1 MSHAPAVDD
10 PDNDDGHIMRRNFF
24 KELCKKDREVNEDG
38 RPNVFTIEQ
47 IWRKSTNN
55 FTLDDV
61 ISHVRGYS
69 MEEEPQLEFVGRI
82 DENRIRLTDSGRN
95 INCED

>member
-82 DENRIRLTDSGRN
+82 DENRIRLTDRGRN
-95 INCED
+95 INCKD

>member
-1 MSHAPAVDD
+1 MGHAFAVDNL
-10 PDNDDGHIMRRNFF
+10 DNDGRIMRRNFF
-24 KELCKKDREVNEDG
+24 KELCKRDREVNEDG
-38 RPNVFTIEQ
+38 RPNAFTIEQ

-82 DENRIRLTDSGRN
+82 DENRIRLTDRGRN

>member
-1 MSHAPAVDD
+1 MSHVPIVDD
-10 PDNDDGHIMRRNFF
+10 PGNDGSLMRRNFF
-24 KELCKKDREVNEDG
+24 KELCKRDREVNEDG

-55 FTLDDV
+55 STLDDV

-82 DENRIRLTDSGRN
+82 DENRIRLTDRGRN

>member
-1 MSHAPAVDD
+1 MGHAFAVDNL
-10 PDNDDGHIMRRNFF
+10 DNDGRIMRRNFF

-61 ISHVRGYS
+61 ISYVRGYS

-82 DENRIRLTDSGRN
+82 DENRIRLTDRGRN

>member
-1 MSHAPAVDD
+1 MSHASKVDD
-10 PDNDDGHIMRRNFF
+10 PDNDGLTMRRNFF
-24 KELCKKDREVNEDG
+24 KELCRRDREVNEDG

-47 IWRKSTNN
+47 IWRKSTSN
-55 FTLDDV
+55 FTLDDL

-69 MEEEPQLEFVGRI
+69 MEEEPHLEFVGRI
-82 DENRIRLTDSGRN
+82 DENRIRLTDRGRH

>member
-1 MSHAPAVDD
+1 MGHAFAVDNL
-10 PDNDDGHIMRRNFF
+10 DNDGRIMRRNFF

-82 DENRIRLTDSGRN
+82 DENRIRLTDRGRN

>member
-1 MSHAPAVDD
+1 MSHASKVDD
-10 PDNDDGHIMRRNFF
+10 PDNDGLTMRRNFF
-24 KELCKKDREVNEDG
+24 KELCRRDREVNEDG

-55 FTLDDV
+55 FTVDDV
-61 ISHVRGYS
+61 ISHVRAYS

-82 DENRIRLTDSGRN
+82 DENRIRLTDRGRN

>member
-1 MSHAPAVDD
+1 MSHASKVDD
-10 PDNDDGHIMRRNFF
+10 PDDDGLTMRRNFF
-24 KELCKKDREVNEDG
+24 KELCRRDREVNEDG

-82 DENRIRLTDSGRN
+82 DENRIRLTDRGRN
-95 INCED
+95 INCKD

>member
-1 MSHAPAVDD
+1 MSHASKVDD
-10 PDNDDGHIMRRNFF
+10 PDNDGLTMRRNFF
-24 KELCKKDREVNEDG
+24 KELCRRDREVNEDG

-55 FTLDDV
+55 FTLHDV

-82 DENRIRLTDSGRN
+82 DENRIRLTDRGRN
-95 INCED
+95 INCKD

>member
-1 MSHAPAVDD
+1 MSHASKVDD
-10 PDNDDGHIMRRNFF
+10 PDDDGLTMRRNFF
-24 KELCKKDREVNEDG
+24 KELCRRDREVNEDG